1 MTNPKL
7 LALRDMIA
15 MFVAAIL
22 SGLAINY
29 AASEFTPA
37 QIITG
42 LAFIAMAYCIYSLYT
57 IRVSQY
63 EYQQKLNKTVD
74 ELHK

>member
-15 MFVAAIL
+15 AFAGAIL
-22 SGLAINY
+22 GGLAINY

-37 QIITG
+37 QILG
-42 LAFIAMAYCIYSLYT
+42 AMAMAAMVYCIYTLYT

-63 EYQQKLNKTVD
+63 EYQEKLNKTVD

>member
-15 MFVAAIL
+15 MIVGALIG
-22 SGLAINY
+22 GLALNY
-29 AASEFTPA
+29 IASEFTAA
-37 QIITG
+37 QIITALG
-42 LAFIAMAYCIYSLYT
+42 LGALVFSIYTLYS
-57 IRVSQY
+57 IRVNQY
-63 EYQQKLNKTVD
+63 EYQQQLNKTVD

>member
-15 MFVAAIL
+15 MFVAAVL
-22 SGLAINY
+22 TGLGMNY
-29 AASEFTPA
+29 AASEFTPM
-37 QIITG
+37 QILTALMVG
-42 LAFIAMAYCIYSLYT
+42 LLAYSIYTLYT

-63 EYQQKLNKTVD
+63 EYQQKLNETVD